1 MYRELFDFIEK
12 APTAFQAV
20 GEFRTRLLK
29 DGAVELREDAPWE
42 LRYGVTYFITRND
55 SALVV
60 FSIPEEGEEFRVFAA
75 HSDSPSFKVKENP
88 EIVVENKYVKLNV
101 EPYGGMI
108 CSSWLDRPLSVAG
121 RLIVRDGDSFKTVLV
136 NVDRDLLVIP
146 NVAIHQNREVNKG
159 YAWNM
164 QTDMLPLLG
173 GIEAKG
179 SFMKIVAEHAG
190 VREEDVIGH
199 DLFLYIREK
208 GRVFGANG
216 EYMASSR
223 FDDIECALAGFLGFK
238 TASKKRH
245 IPVLMIFDNE
255 EVGSQSRQGAG
266 STFLL
271 DTVTRIAEELPR
283 GVKALRDMVPGSFLL
298 SADNGHAL
306 HPNHPEKCDPT
317 NRPVLNGG
325 ILIKYA
331 STQRYA
337 TDGLSGAFV
346 KKLCEDA
353 GVPYQIFHN
362 RSDMAG
368 GGTLG
373 SISTSQVAFPL
384 ADIGLTELAMH
395 SSVETAGVRDFEY
408 LVKLAERF
416 FE

>member
-20 GEFRTRLLK
+20 SEFRTRLLK
-29 DGAVELREDAPWE
+29 DGAEELREDAPWQ
-42 LRYGVTYFITRND
+42 LRYGQTYFITRND

-88 EIVVENKYVKLNV
+88 EIVVEDKYVKLNV

-108 CSSWLDRPLSVAG
+108 CSTWLDRPLSVAG
-121 RLIVRDGDSFKTVLV
+121 RLIVRDGDSFRTVLV
-136 NVDRDLLVIP
+136 DVDRDLLIIP

-159 YAWNM
+159 YEWNM

-173 GIEAKG
+173 GIGAKG

-190 VREEDVIGH
+190 VREEDILGH

-216 EYMASSR
+216 EYMAGSR
-223 FDDIECALAGFLGFK
+223 FDDIECALAGFLGFRK
-238 TASKKRH
+238 AARKRY

-271 DTVTRIAEELPR
+271 DPVERIAEELPR
-283 GVKALRDMVPGSFLL
+283 QRPRAASEPSGKMRPDEPSGPERRHSHQIRLHTALRDRRPLRRICQKALRRRGRSVPDLPQPLRHGRRRHARIDLHVAGGL
-298 SADNGHAL
+298 PARGHRPHGTGHAL
-306 HPNHPEKCDPT
+306 CRRDRR
-317 NRPVLNGG
+317 RP
-325 ILIKYA
+325 
-331 STQRYA
+331 
-337 TDGLSGAFV
+337 GL
-346 KKLCEDA
+346 
-353 GVPYQIFHN
+353 
-362 RSDMAG
+362 
-368 GGTLG
+368 
-373 SISTSQVAFPL
+373 
-384 ADIGLTELAMH
+384 
-395 SSVETAGVRDFEY
+395 
-408 LVKLAERF
+408 
-416 FE
+416 